1 MGGGLPQEN
10 NGTDLLFFTNTH
22 THKVDELAHDPHV
35 NLSFVNAV
43 GEWASVAGS
52 AAVVTDRELVKRHYT
67 PTLRAWLGDLE
78 DGTHDGS
85 ENDPRLGMIRVR
97 METATCSLSGKGV
110 FGTVKDVVA
119 GAVSGRVP
127 CVAKLREISR
137 AEVDLWR
144 TTEMA

>member
-1 MGGGLPQEN
+1 M
-10 NGTDLLFFTNTH
+10 
-22 THKVDELAHDPHV
+22 

-52 AAVVTDRELVKRHYT
+52 ASVVEDRQLVARHYT
-67 PTLRAWLGDLE
+67 PTLRAWLGDLG
-78 DGTHDGS
+78 DGEHDGS
-85 ENDPRLGMIRVR
+85 AADPRLGMIRVR

-119 GAVSGRVP
+119 GAVHGRVAS
-127 CVAKLREISR
+127 VVKLREISK
-137 AEVDLWR
+137 EEIETWR